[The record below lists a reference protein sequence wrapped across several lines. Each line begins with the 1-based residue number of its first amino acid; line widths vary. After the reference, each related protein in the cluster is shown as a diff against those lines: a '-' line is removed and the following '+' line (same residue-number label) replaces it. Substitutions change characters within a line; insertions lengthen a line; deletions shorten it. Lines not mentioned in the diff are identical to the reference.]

1 MHRSVFSVVTPV
13 FNGERFLRE
22 AIEHRLHCGGSAKR
36 LVSVRQTRARS
47 PSFPLGN
54 PLGASMLPTTS
65 VLTCVYN
72 DGEFLPE
79 SVESI
84 LSQDCADFEFMIVD
98 DGVN

>member
-1 MHRSVFSVVTPV
+1 
-13 FNGERFLRE
+13 
-22 AIEHRLHCGGSAKR
+22 
-36 LVSVRQTRARS
+36 
-47 PSFPLGN
+47 
-54 PLGASMLPTTS
+54 MLPTTS